1 MPRRLQAEM
10 GLVTPALSAPPTGKY
25 LDFFIEIFFT
35 KIYFLTVGRRV
46 VAAPLLL
53 EFAAF
58 SRKLAMVAP
67 YLRT

>member
-1 MPRRLQAEM
+1 MPPLLRAVM

-25 LDFFIEIFFT
+25 LDFIAIFLP
-35 KIYFLTVGRRV
+35 KHIICTVGRRV
-46 VAAPLLL
+46 GAAPLLL